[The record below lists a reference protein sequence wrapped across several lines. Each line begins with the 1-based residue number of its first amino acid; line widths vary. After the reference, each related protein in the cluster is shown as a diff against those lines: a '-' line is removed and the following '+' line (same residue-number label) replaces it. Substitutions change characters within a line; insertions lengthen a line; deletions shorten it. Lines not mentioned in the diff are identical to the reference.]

1 MPAPS
6 RPPSSRLAAVA
17 ATALAALLA
26 GCASTPPPPAPPAAP
41 APDPMALLAEVRAQQ
56 DGNDGVE
63 VRPWREPAVED
74 LVALAEGHERA
85 GAWRQAS
92 EAMARAIAISP
103 EDPDLL
109 QRQAELALARAA
121 WPDAERYA
129 AASFERGPRL
139 GPLCRRNWTT
149 IRLAREARGEAAD
162 GGELAERA
170 ARCTLEPPVRM

>member
-1 MPAPS
+1 MPAS
-6 RPPSSRLAAVA
+6 RFASPLSLAA
-17 ATALAALLA
+17 ALAALALA
-26 GCASTPPPPAPPAAP
+26 GCASTPPPAP
-41 APDPMALLAEVRAQQ
+41 APAAAAPDPVALLAEVRAQQ
-56 DGNDGVE
+56 SGNDGVE

-74 LVALAEGHERA
+74 LVVLAEGHERA
-85 GAWRQAS
+85 GEWRQAS

-149 IRLAREARGEAAD
+149 IRLARAARGDAAGAAD
-162 GGELAERA
+162 LADRA